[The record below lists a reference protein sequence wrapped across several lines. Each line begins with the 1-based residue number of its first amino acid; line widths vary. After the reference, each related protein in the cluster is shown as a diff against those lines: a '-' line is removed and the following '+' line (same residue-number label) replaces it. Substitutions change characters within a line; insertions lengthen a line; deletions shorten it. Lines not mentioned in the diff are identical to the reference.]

1 MKRGYSDARS
11 DSRSPVPSQLSR
23 PKKVLNS
30 PTSVQSPPKKQ
41 ATGLI
46 NTPDLENIIITT
58 TDNLRRV
65 DKASSLV
72 KALQSEPEPDSNDLT
87 NKFKNTSRNSRSPT
101 PNRDKLVS
109 RKREESFELND
120 NKQVNSSPQS
130 DSFNSIKLVSIILSK
145 LEIIKFPNKFT

>member
-11 DSRSPVPSQLSR
+11 GSRSPVSSQLSR

-30 PTSVQSPPKKQ
+30 PVGAQSPPNKQ
-41 ATGLI
+41 QAAGLI
-46 NTPDLENIIITT
+46 NTPGLENIIITT

-72 KALQSEPEPDSNDLT
+72 KALQSEPETDVNDLINS
-87 NKFKNTSRNSRSPT
+87 NKFNNGSRHSHSPT

-109 RKREESFELND
+109 RNREDSGELND
-120 NKQVNSSPQS
+120 NNKQVNSSTHS
-130 DSFNSIKLVSIILSK
+130 ESVNSIELVSIL
-145 LEIIKFPNKFT
+145 F